1 MRRASLLS
9 LTALTILMA
18 GCATVSPDPDASG
31 LASSG
36 APQPIE
42 GHDWFFTADGT
53 DARLAYGVADSDDL
67 KLGLECVQGT
77 GRLDLIAS
85 ANDGAAPEIHI
96 ESGGDTERYTAQAEP
111 AGVHDGL
118 VLTARAQADAPVFQR
133 FRRLGWLA
141 VWQGTDRQTYVPQPA
156 SADRIERFFAFCA

>member
-18 GCATVSPDPDASG
+18 GCATVSPEPVASD
-31 LASSG
+31 LARSG

-42 GHDWFFTADGT
+42 GYDWFFTANGS
-53 DARLAYGVADSDDL
+53 DAKLAYGVADSDDL
-67 KLGLECVQGT
+67 KLGLECAQGS
-77 GRLDLIAS
+77 GRLDLTAS
-85 ANDGAAPEIHI
+85 AHEGAAQEIHI
-96 ESGGDTERYTAQAEP
+96 ESGGDTERYAARAEP
-111 AGVHDGL
+111 AGIHDGQI
-118 VLTARAQADAPVFQR
+118 LTAQAQADAPVFQR

-156 SADRIERFFAFCA
+156 SADRIEQFFAFCA

>member
-18 GCATVSPDPDASG
+18 GCATVSPDPAASK

-53 DARLAYGVADSDDL
+53 DAKLAYGVANSDDL
-67 KLGLECVQGT
+67 KLGLECAQGT
-77 GRLDLIAS
+77 GRLDLTAS
-85 ANDGAAPEIHI
+85 ADDGAAPEIHI
-96 ESGGDTERYTAQAEP
+96 ESGGDTERYAAQAEP
-111 AGVHDGL
+111 AEVHDGL
-118 VLTARAQADAPVFQR
+118 VLTARARADAPVFQR